1 MIINASGGNADAVMT
16 VAQTLSDTQKTQAR
30 TNIGA
35 LSDTDGSVSTVYT
48 AKLLLKNSG
57 GTDCWIAQT
66 GGGYAQSVVIPG
78 ILETDNRVLI
88 DINSENKSGTDMLSY
103 DEAWSFVYGK
113 TQNGS
118 VNIIFR
124 EKPTV
129 EIPIRLTVWRK

>member
-16 VAQTLSDTQKTQAR
+16 VAQTLSDTQKIQAR

-48 AKLLLKNSG
+48 AKLLLKNSSG
-57 GTDCWIAQT
+57 SDCWIAQT
-66 GGGYAQSVVIPG
+66 GGGYAQSVAIPG

-103 DEAWSFVYGK
+103 DEAWSFVAGW
-113 TQNGS
+113 TDNGS
-118 VNIIFR
+118 ITILFR